1 MIGNNKLNYR
11 RNGNNDIAVT
21 NSYGNRV
28 VVIPGA
34 QSAHRD
40 KKTGRIIVTTKYGLK
55 NEIDQYCIRHWW

>member
-28 VVIPGA
+28 VIPGA

-55 NEIDQYCIRHWW
+55 NQIDQYCIRHWW